1 MGMIAAARIS
11 AKKNYLDTG
20 EVKRIEELVG
30 LANLPVKIPASLP
43 TGEIMKRLQMDKKKK
58 GDTIHFVLLKK
69 IGMPF
74 INGGVDQEIIGEV
87 IEEMKS

>member
-1 MGMIAAARIS
+1 MIAAARIS
-11 AKKNYLDTG
+11 AKKNYLDAG
-20 EVKRIEELVG
+20 QAKRIEELIG
-30 LANLPVKIPASLP
+30 LANLPVNIPESLP
-43 TGEIMKRLQMDKKKK
+43 AEEIIKRLQMDKKKK

-74 INGGVDQEIIGEV
+74 INGGMDKEIIGEV